1 MVKRFSRQRGYT
13 QSLTTVAN
21 FQKILS
27 YSVHAL
33 VCHLFALVF
42 GPLALSFYLYNMK
55 FLIVGLGNIG
65 PEYAHTRHNIGFDIA
80 DQLVKDLDGDFEL
93 LKLAYYAEVSFKGK
107 KLHVIKPTTFMNLS
121 GKAVNYWMKDLK
133 IAPENVLVL
142 VDDLALPLGKL
153 RMKLQGSSAG
163 HNGLK
168 SIEELCGGQ
177 NYARLR
183 FGISDNFRK
192 GQQAEYVLG
201 SFDKNEQKE
210 LPTLINRGV
219 SMIKSFV
226 TIGPAQTMTLFNK

>member
-1 MVKRFSRQRGYT
+1 
-13 QSLTTVAN
+13 
-21 FQKILS
+21 
-27 YSVHAL
+27 
-33 VCHLFALVF
+33 
-42 GPLALSFYLYNMK
+42 MK

-65 PEYAHTRHNIGFDIA
+65 PEYANTRHNIGFNIA
-80 DQLVKDLDGDFEL
+80 DELVKDLGGSFEL
-93 LKLAYYAEVSFKGK
+93 LRLAYYAEVNFKGK

-121 GKAVNYWMKDLK
+121 GKAVNYWMKELK
-133 IAPENVLVL
+133 IEPENVLVL

-168 SIEELCGGQ
+168 SIEEVCGGQ

-192 GQQAEYVLG
+192 GMQAEYVLG
-201 SFDKNEQKE
+201 QFDKNEQKE

-219 SMIKSFV
+219 TMIKSFA